1 MTNQNQKDGVVLL
14 HGILR
19 SHLSMATLE
28 SRLKREGYRTL
39 NLNYPS
45 SRFSIEGLADRL
57 HPKIDRFAK
66 SLEGKVHFVTHS
78 MGGLLTRTYIKRHRP
93 TNLGRVVM
101 QGPPNQGSEAT
112 DFWKNTWLYKTLYGP
127 AGQQLG
133 TCEKGPSAWND
144 VADYELGI
152 IAGDSTFDFF
162 HSSLIKGKDD
172 GKVSVE
178 STRLEGMTDHI
189 VLPVTHSLM
198 MYKKPVIHQT
208 MYFLEHGRFDKDSS
222 E

>member
-1 MTNQNQKDGVVLL
+1 MNPNENKDGVVLL

-19 SHLSMATLE
+19 SHLSMAGLE
-28 SRLKREGYRTL
+28 SQLRKRGYRTL

-45 SRFSIEGLADRL
+45 SRFNIEALADRL

-78 MGGLLTRTYIKRHRP
+78 MGGLVTRTYIARHRP
-93 TNLGRVVM
+93 ANLGRVVM
-101 QGPPNQGSEAT
+101 QGPPNQGSEVT
-112 DFWKNTWLYKTLYGP
+112 DFWKNIWLYKTLYGP

-133 TCEKGPSAWND
+133 TCDNGPSAWGD

-152 IAGDSTFDFF
+152 IAGNRTVDFF

-178 STRLEGMTDHI
+178 STRMEGMTDHI
-189 VLPVTHSLM
+189 ILPVTHSLM

-208 MYFLEHGRFDKDSS
+208 LYFLEHGQFDRES
-222 E
+222 

>member
-1 MTNQNQKDGVVLL
+1 MNPGKKKDGVVLL

-19 SHLSMATLE
+19 SHLSMIGLE
-28 SRLKREGYRTL
+28 SRFRKEGYRTL

-45 SRFSIEGLADRL
+45 SRFNIEALADRL

-66 SLEGKVHFVTHS
+66 SLEGKIHFVTHS
-78 MGGLLTRTYIKRHRP
+78 MGGLLTRAYIARHKP
-93 TNLGRVVM
+93 ANLGRVVM
-101 QGPPNQGSEAT
+101 QGPPNQGSEVT
-112 DFWKNTWLYKTLYGP
+112 DFWKNNWLYKTLYGP

-133 TCEKGPSAWND
+133 TCEQGPSAWND

-152 IAGDSTFDFF
+152 IAGNRTVDIF

-189 VLPVTHSLM
+189 ILPVTHSLM

-208 MYFLEHGRFDKDSS
+208 LFFLEHGRFDHKG
-222 E
+222 